1 MQKSFKS
8 GGRDCWGR
16 TPSGFPLLQC
26 GELGGH
32 ASANESGDCVGLA
45 QIIGFPPS
53 LETENNR
60 SRSLL
65 GHGSFVSP
73 GKESFKRRSRNR
85 LRRGLPDFPGLESA
99 EFDWQSGG
107 NQSLD
112 RLRLTEFVQ
121 GSPCFQFGDYGRE
134 VAVSGHRRSMM
145 PIAQNAGNS
154 QSQKFCGT
162 ALLSPIYNKVR
173 YIFAAHIG
181 SGEHKE
187 AQKRTGQYPQK
198 IGRNGNR
205 GHGGQG
211 TIYNG
216 IDAMMSMT

>member
-1 MQKSFKS
+1 MTGSSSIKAGMFIQKSFKS

-26 GELGGH
+26 GELGGY
-32 ASANESGDCVGLA
+32 ASGNESTDCLGLA
-45 QIIGFPPS
+45 QIIGLPPG
-53 LETENNR
+53 LEAENDR

-65 GHGSFVSP
+65 GHRSFVSP
-73 GKESFKRRSRNR
+73 GKESFKRRSRNG
-85 LRRGLPDFPGLESA
+85 LRRSLPYFPGLESA

-134 VAVSGHRRSMM
+134 AAVSGHQRSMM

-154 QSQKFCGT
+154 QSQKFFST
-162 ALLSPIYNKVR
+162 ASYRRSITKSVIHLRRI
-173 YIFAAHIG
+173 
-181 SGEHKE
+181 SGQESTKKRRREH
-187 AQKRTGQYPQK
+187 A
-198 IGRNGNR
+198 NV
-205 GHGGQG
+205 
-211 TIYNG
+211 
-216 IDAMMSMT
+216 SME